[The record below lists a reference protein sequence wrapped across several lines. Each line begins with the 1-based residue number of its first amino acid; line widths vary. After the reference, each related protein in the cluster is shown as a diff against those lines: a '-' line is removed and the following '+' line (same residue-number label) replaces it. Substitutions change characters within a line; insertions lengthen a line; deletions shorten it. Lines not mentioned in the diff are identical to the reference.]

1 MAYSLE
7 TSSVKTI
14 VPGAEVSGFCD
25 VVARQ
30 KINEVSGEVPQLSA
44 GEGIDISTVDGKT
57 VITNNISAGSNISLV
72 YDMETNTY
80 RIDSNA
86 GGVSS
91 LVLTAS
97 AQPDQFV
104 NWLAGSGYWGI
115 QDGIEVTDSATNVGG
130 LVVKTRTSARNYDNY
145 FDTDASLDSD
155 GLILSNSHGRTQRT
169 QYNKTYLNINSSAVK
184 YTSAVK
190 SNPEGEPVVTSY
202 SATWKQI
209 IDAANGGGSISGDYI
224 PYSAAGV
231 YLPNSNFVL
240 SANGRAY
247 KLGNDVTAAITGVYN
262 EYSEFYDFDKGY
274 TIFNGIEYTI
284 ADNNNKTTTVH
295 IYDEYFNEISSLDV
309 VGTDQSFV
317 LTGDWY
323 QLSFHSPTQ
332 NAAQL
337 ISHQK
342 EQIPYLLSGDSN
354 YTGIAPIQVNNT
366 TNEISITGESL
377 SAGPGI
383 DMFSSG
389 GYVVISANVDN
400 STFPIT
406 GTNGTT
412 GFTANMNCSSM
423 MLTTGASPAGGYVKQ
438 TVRGVQYEAY
448 PATDVSASWYN
459 IINGANN
466 RSNCYC
472 IRFTNDMTAAS
483 LEDYSAYDKVT
494 VVHSNQYTPDCMLY
508 WDGNTKVFPSG
519 LYCELVKGVNDQ
531 NKIDWFFTTS
541 GWINNVEW
549 DWD

>member
-44 GEGIDISTVDGKT
+44 GEGIAVTTVDGKT

-80 RIDSNA
+80 RIDGQA
-86 GGVSS
+86 GGPDP
-91 LVLTAS
+91 AS
-97 AQPDQFV
+97 AVF
-104 NWLAGSGYWGI
+104 S
-115 QDGIEVTDSATNVGG
+115 E
-130 LVVKTRTSARNYDNY
+130 SARIPTLGLSYTSGVKISGGNETFYY
-145 FDTDASLDSD
+145 KTIASF
-155 GLILSNSHGRTQRT
+155 N
-169 QYNKTYLNINSSAVK
+169 TYISAVSLNGP
-184 YTSAVK
+184 Y
-190 SNPEGEPVVTSY
+190 VTY
-202 SATWKQI
+202 
-209 IDAANGGGSISGDYI
+209 
-224 PYSAAGV
+224 
-231 YLPNSNFVL
+231 
-240 SANGRAY
+240 
-247 KLGNDVTAAITGVYN
+247 
-262 EYSEFYDFDKGY
+262 
-274 TIFNGIEYTI
+274 
-284 ADNNNKTTTVH
+284 
-295 IYDEYFNEISSLDV
+295 
-309 VGTDQSFV
+309 
-317 LTGDWY
+317 LTGDSDVPTDLHSVNSEHWY
-323 QLSFHSPTQ
+323 NIITSTKSVNDNVWNWNQTFNTV
-332 NAAQL
+332 
-337 ISHQK
+337 
-342 EQIPYLLSGDSN
+342 YSN
-354 YTGIAPIQVNNT
+354 SANWGGHTYTGVAPIQVNNT
-366 TNEISITGESL
+366 TDEISITGESI

-389 GYVVISANVDN
+389 GYVVISSNGGN
-400 STFPIT
+400 PFPIT

-412 GFTANMNCSSM
+412 GFTANMDCSSM

-459 IINGANN
+459 IINATNN

-494 VVHSNQYTPDCMLY
+494 VVHSNEYTPDCMLY

-519 LYCELVKGVNDQ
+519 LYCELVKGTNDQ
-531 NKIDWFFTTS
+531 NQTDWFFTTS